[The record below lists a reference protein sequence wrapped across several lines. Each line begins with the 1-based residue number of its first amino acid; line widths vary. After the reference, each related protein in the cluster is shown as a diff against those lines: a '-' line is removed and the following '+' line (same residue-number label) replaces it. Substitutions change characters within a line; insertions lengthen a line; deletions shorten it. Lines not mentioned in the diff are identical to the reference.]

1 MNRIL
6 IKKQMIENADK
17 TAIQNVLAI
26 LVLIVL
32 TMVVSNINFSPGVVP
47 LCIVISIYLHSIF
60 SKEIEI
66 CIDGYVQNI
75 YDFLNGNILRDITE
89 S

>member
-1 MNRIL
+1 MKRMMIR
-6 IKKQMIENADK
+6 KQMIENADK
-17 TAIQNVLAI
+17 NAIKHIMIILA
-26 LVLIVL
+26 LIVL
-32 TMVVSNINFSPGVVP
+32 TMTVSNINFSPGVLP

-66 CIDGYVQNI
+66 YVDEYVQNI

>member
-1 MNRIL
+1 M

-17 TAIQNVLAI
+17 NAIKHI
-26 LVLIVL
+26 LIILSLVVL
-32 TMVVSNINFSPGVVP
+32 TMTVSNMNFSPGIVP
-47 LCIVISIYLHSIF
+47 LCIIISIYLHSIF
-60 SKEIEI
+60 NKEIEI
-66 CIDGYVQNI
+66 YIDEYVQNI